1 MSKRDYYEVLGLAK
15 SASAAEIKKSYRKL
29 AMKFHPDKNQGDKV
43 AEEKFKEAS
52 EAYEVLSDTN
62 KRSRY
67 DQFGHAGMSGAF
79 GHQGGFRWS
88 DFTHGGDFS
97 DVFEG
102 EGFSSFFGNMFGG
115 GRRSGRRSNRGE
127 DLQIKVSLTLLEIA
141 KGCEKKIKLKVKE
154 ACQKCGG
161 TGAADGKKEVCQ
173 QCGGTGQVRQVQ
185 NSLFGRM
192 QTVVECP
199 GCAGTGQK
207 IKNVCK
213 SCGGSGREE
222 KQKTVVVK
230 IPAGVEEGQ
239 YLRLDGQGNVAQGGG
254 AKGDLIVVISEK
266 EHPLFAREAENL
278 YVDYPISVPMAVL
291 GGEVMIDSI
300 YGGRLKLK
308 VLPGTESGKV
318 LRVKGQ
324 GLPVVNRGYKGDM
337 FVQIS
342 VAIPDKLG
350 KEEKKLYEKLAKFD
364 SEKELNPRRSFL
376 DKMKEFF

>member
-1 MSKRDYYEVLGLAK
+1 MSKRDYYQVLGIDK
-15 SASAAEIKKSYRKL
+15 SASAAEIKKAYRKL
-29 AMKFHPDKNQGDKV
+29 AMKFHPDKNQGNKE

-52 EAYEVLSDTN
+52 EAYEVLSDAN
-62 KRSRY
+62 KKSRY

-88 DFTHGGDFS
+88 DFTHGSDFS

-102 EGFSSFFGNMFGG
+102 EGFSSFFGNIFGG
-115 GRRSGRRSNRGE
+115 GRRGGRRSKRGE
-127 DLQIKVSLTLLEIA
+127 DLQVKVSLSLLEIA

-154 ACQKCGG
+154 DCQKCGG
-161 TGAADGKKEVCQ
+161 TGAADGKKEVCS

-199 GCAGTGQK
+199 GCGGTGQK

-254 AKGDLIVVISEK
+254 TRGDLIVVISEK
-266 EHPLFAREAENL
+266 EHPLFARDAENL
-278 YVDYPISVPMAVL
+278 YVDYPISVSMAVL
-291 GGEVMIDSI
+291 GGDVVIESI
-300 YGGRLKLK
+300 YGGKIKLK
-308 VLPGTESGKV
+308 VAPGTASGKV

-337 FVQIS
+337 FVRIS
-342 VAIPDKLG
+342 VAIPEKLS
-350 KEEKKLYEKLAKFD
+350 KDERKLYEKLAKFD
-364 SEKELNPRRSFL
+364 AGRELNPKRTFL
-376 DKMKEFF
+376 DKMREFF